1 MYDIRK
7 SALTL
12 CLVTPANWRT
22 IASHASTS
30 QRLPTL
36 RIRSS
41 RFVSI
46 GGSKIR
52 PTQNFNPP
60 YEFTGVETRTSS
72 PGRPG
77 RGEEDGQSLSARGL
91 FTVGEGALYARRH
104 PVRGHGRRPCGGM
117 DGHRDGRLGLR
128 TRELSRG
135 PATPTPTLAQHR
147 QVKFVNANCRSCIQA
162 HSQRRLK
169 AFSWMFP
176 PMDGQPLTS
185 PRHRDVG
192 CILPQTN
199 PTRYRGLDIAQ
210 SLGRQT

>member
-1 MYDIRK
+1 MCDIRK
-7 SALTL
+7 STLTL

-60 YEFTGVETRTSS
+60 YKFTGVETRTSS

-77 RGEEDGQSLSARGL
+77 RGEEDGQSLTRATCSRPAKAP
-91 FTVGEGALYARRH
+91 FTPGGILS
-104 PVRGHGRRPCGGM
+104 GGM
-117 DGHRDGRLGLR
+117 EGIRAAEW
-128 TRELSRG
+128 T
-135 PATPTPTLAQHR
+135 ATAMAASGSAPE
-147 QVKFVNANCRSCIQA
+147 N
-162 HSQRRLK
+162 
-169 AFSWMFP
+169 
-176 PMDGQPLTS
+176 
-185 PRHRDVG
+185 
-192 CILPQTN
+192 
-199 PTRYRGLDIAQ
+199 
-210 SLGRQT
+210 